1 MADSSARK
9 TAATAAGIV
18 SSVGLVGLVEQ
29 YGLGGIF
36 YALFLQVIDF
46 IMNAGSLFLA
56 PLRAFRDGVAAI
68 IEASLPDEILRAS
81 VSYSAYSLTEG
92 EWAIFGPLT
101 FPVGVVVTMAGV
113 WLFLE
118 MLRRVDL
125 NPLTT
130 LFDRFRR

>member
-29 YGLGGIF
+29 YGLGGVL
-36 YALFLQVIDF
+36 YALSLQAIEF
-46 IMNAGSLFLA
+46 TMNLGSLFLA

-81 VSYSAYSLTEG
+81 VSYSAYSLTQG

-130 LFDRFRR
+130 LFDRYRR